1 MKNKLLLVLVALLG
15 IGSGYLLGGGHN
27 EAAAAR
33 STTMPANPHIV
44 YLTPPDVVHGVL
56 TSERAQEQGM
66 VTLQS
71 WAEVRKAAQVQ
82 PLDALLVEH
91 NKFAELSEDDR
102 SWLRRQLEE
111 GVVIVGIGIDI
122 EAFSTALGLPNLR
135 APGEAPI
142 PIGDDGYILF
152 RALLLGAPEDVQ
164 AMRDANW
171 LERSILGEP
180 IKLDT
185 RNPLS
190 AGVGTA
196 RGKLVN
202 EQDMELLRQR
212 LKSWIEYT
220 YQLREEMASNEIDQ
234 GR

>member
-15 IGSGYLLGGGHN
+15 IGSGYLLEGGHG
-27 EAAAAR
+27 EEVVAR
-33 STTMPANPHIV
+33 TTTMPANPHIV

-102 SWLRRQLEE
+102 TWLRRQVEE
-111 GVVIVGIGIDI
+111 GVGVVGVGIDI
-122 EAFSTALGLPNLR
+122 EEFSAALGLPNLR

-142 PIGDDGYILF
+142 PIGDDGYYLF
-152 RALLLGAPEDVQ
+152 RALLLGTPEDVQ
-164 AMRDANW
+164 AMRNANW